1 MAQHPTDGPL
11 VPAAGLRPAGGREGL
26 TPLDDA
32 WWPPLN
38 VEELVA
44 DFEAW
49 QDELGWDD
57 EDEADERDS
66 WALAA
71 TEPRWCEQ
79 PAGHA
84 CEHESILVEP
94 NPGDP
99 TPVVPTTASPSS
111 EIRGLIDWFATLV
124 PDAAADG
131 SECTEPAIE
140 FSLAEL
146 IDVISGLEHVKGA
159 IAAAQA
165 RATAQFGR
173 ATVREALANRAS
185 LPKARSSIAPQ
196 IALARRC
203 SPATADRHLGL
214 ARALPSMPHTRAALT
229 AGIIDERS
237 AAAIVRETNVLTP
250 ELRARVD
257 ELIAP
262 RLATSS
268 LKQLTGAAARY
279 AAELDPAAVVAKHE
293 RAMSERGVWTR
304 PAPDGMAYLSIFGPL
319 TGIVSAYASLHRHAT
334 AVVAGHHETD
344 TPDTPADPLAERTHA
359 QVMSDAALRW
369 LAGLTPGQ
377 ACPVAL
383 KLVMPAESL
392 FPTSPDQGPAANT
405 AGPSGDAFTPSQ
417 SPTAAPPPTTS
428 TARAKA
434 SDTPHGTPWDTCENH
449 GTDDRPTTWFPKGK
463 ASETPT
469 GNDVGAEEQTNKPAR
484 DEHSGA
490 TPVPA
495 TTRGPRS
502 PETPARIPGHGILP
516 AALARRLL
524 LHGCEPPDPAKT
536 PTLQHD
542 SAPPGMNPEDNRV
555 AEPAQVYLTRVYTSP
570 DGRDLLALD
579 ATARLFPP
587 RLRAALI
594 LRDDTC
600 RTPSCD
606 ATIRHADHIQ
616 PAANG
621 GPTSLRNGQGLCARC
636 NYTKELPGFTTRVLD
651 PQPEHGAGPHTHAT
665 EVTTPTGHRYLSVAP
680 PLLD

>member
-1 MAQHPTDGPL
+1 MAQHPTDGL
-11 VPAAGLRPAGGREGL
+11 VGPAAGLRPTGAREGL

-32 WWPPLN
+32 WWPPLD

-57 EDEADERDS
+57 VDEADERDS
-66 WALAA
+66 WALAV
-71 TEPRWCEQ
+71 TEPRWCDL

-84 CEHESILVEP
+84 SPVTAVRELV
-94 NPGDP
+94 
-99 TPVVPTTASPSS
+99 
-111 EIRGLIDWFATLV
+111 DWLATLAPEGN
-124 PDAAADG
+124 PDLAD
-131 SECTEPAIE
+131 PAGNPRPE
-140 FSLAEL
+140 LGLAEL
-146 IDVISGLEHVKGA
+146 IDFIAGLEQVKGA

-165 RATAQFGR
+165 RATAEFGR

-214 ARALPSMPHTRAALT
+214 ARALPGMPHTQAALT

-237 AAAIVRETNVLTP
+237 AAAIVRETNVLSP

-319 TGIVSAYASLHRHAT
+319 TGIVGAYASLHRHAT

-344 TPDTPADPLAERTHA
+344 TPDTPADPLDERTHA
-359 QVMSDAALRW
+359 QVMADAALRW

-383 KLVMPAESL
+383 NLVMPAESL
-392 FPTSPDQGPAANT
+392 FATQPATVNTTTTDSAATGETATSDET
-405 AGPSGDAFTPSQ
+405 ATG
-417 SPTAAPPPTTS
+417 
-428 TARAKA
+428 RA
-434 SDTPHGTPWDTCENH
+434 T
-449 GTDDRPTTWFPKGK
+449 
-463 ASETPT
+463 
-469 GNDVGAEEQTNKPAR
+469 
-484 DEHSGA
+484 SGA
-490 TPVPA
+490 GAQPDPAYSVHPTPGLTA
-495 TTRGPRS
+495 TRGPRS
-502 PETPARIPGHGILP
+502 TETPARIPGHGILP

-524 LHGCEPPDPAKT
+524 LHGCEPPDPVKT
-536 PTLQHD
+536 ASPQHD
-542 SAPPGMNPEDNRV
+542 SPPPTPTRGGTGLS
-555 AEPAQVYLTRVYTSP
+555 EPAHVFLTRVFTSP

-579 ATARLFPP
+579 AIARLFPP

-600 RTPSCD
+600 RTPYCD
-606 ATIRHADHIQ
+606 ATIRHADHIRS
-616 PAANG
+616 AADG
-621 GPTSLRNGQGLCARC
+621 GPTSLHNGQGLCARC
-636 NYTKELPGFTTRVLD
+636 NYTKELDGFTTRMLE
-651 PQPEHGAGPHTHAT
+651 PQQEHGAGPHTHAT
-665 EVTTPTGHRYLSVAP
+665 EVTTPTGHTYLSVAP

>member
-124 PDAAADG
+124 PDAAAGG

-214 ARALPSMPHTRAALT
+214 ARALPGMRHTRAALT
-229 AGIIDERS
+229 AGVIDERC
-237 AAAIVRETNVLTP
+237 AAAIVRETNVLNP

-257 ELIAP
+257 ELLAP

-268 LKQLTGAAARY
+268 LKQLAGAAARY
-279 AAELDPAAVVAKHE
+279 AAELDPAAIVAKHE

-319 TGIVSAYASLHRHAT
+319 TGIVGAYASLHRHAT

-344 TPDTPADPLAERTHA
+344 TPDTPADPLDERTHA
-359 QVMSDAALRW
+359 QVMADAALRW

-383 KLVMPAESL
+383 NLVMPAESL
-392 FPTSPDQGPAANT
+392 F
-405 AGPSGDAFTPSQ
+405 
-417 SPTAAPPPTTS
+417 
-428 TARAKA
+428 
-434 SDTPHGTPWDTCENH
+434 
-449 GTDDRPTTWFPKGK
+449 
-463 ASETPT
+463 
-469 GNDVGAEEQTNKPAR
+469 
-484 DEHSGA
+484 A
-490 TPVPA
+490 TQPA
-495 TTRGPRS
+495 TVNTTTTDSAATGETATSDETATGRAPRGAGAQPDPAYSVHPTPGLTATRGPRS
-502 PETPARIPGHGILP
+502 TETPARIPGHGILP

-524 LHGCEPPDPAKT
+524 LHGCEPPDPVKT
-536 PTLQHD
+536 ATLQHD

-606 ATIRHADHIQ
+606 ATIRHADHIE

-621 GPTSLRNGQGLCARC
+621 GPTSLRNGQGLCPRC
-636 NYTKELPGFTTRVLD
+636 NYTKELPGFTTRALD

-680 PLLD
+680 PLLE

>member
-1 MAQHPTDGPL
+1 MAQHPTDGPHGP
-11 VPAAGLRPAGGREGL
+11 VGGLRPAGGREGL

-32 WWPPLN
+32 WWPPLD

-57 EDEADERDS
+57 VDEADERDS

-71 TEPRWCEQ
+71 TEPRWCDQ

-84 CEHESILVEP
+84 S
-94 NPGDP
+94 
-99 TPVVPTTASPSS
+99 PVAEV
-111 EIRGLIDWFATLV
+111 RDLIGWLAGLV
-124 PDAAADG
+124 PNHAAD
-131 SECTEPAIE
+131 AIE
-140 FSLAEL
+140 TPADQPSLAEL
-146 IDVISGLEHVKGA
+146 IDLIAGLEHIKGA
-159 IAAAQA
+159 IAATQA

-173 ATVREALANRAS
+173 ATVREALANRTS

-214 ARALPSMPHTRAALT
+214 ARALPGMPHTQAALT
-229 AGIIDERS
+229 AGVIDERS
-237 AAAIVRETNVLTP
+237 AAAIVRETNVLNP
-250 ELRARVD
+250 EQRGRVD
-257 ELIAP
+257 ELLAP

-268 LKQLTGAAARY
+268 VKQLAGAAARY

-293 RAMSERGVWTR
+293 RALSERGVWTR

-344 TPDTPADPLAERTHA
+344 NDDTPADPLAERTHA
-359 QVMSDAALRW
+359 QVMADAALRW

-383 KLVMPAESL
+383 NLVMPAESL
-392 FPTSPDQGPAANT
+392 FAT
-405 AGPSGDAFTPSQ
+405 DAT
-417 SPTAAPPPTTS
+417 
-428 TARAKA
+428 
-434 SDTPHGTPWDTCENH
+434 GTE
-449 GTDDRPTTWFPKGK
+449 
-463 ASETPT
+463 
-469 GNDVGAEEQTNKPAR
+469 PAR
-484 DEHSGA
+484 SNSGA
-490 TPVPA
+490 TANAFTASHPDETSADQSTSGTRALTHPA
-495 TTRGPRS
+495 DREKLHRTPTHGTQGGPRS
-502 PETPARIPGHGILP
+502 AETPARIPGHGILP

-524 LHGCEPPDPAKT
+524 LHGCEPPGAAETAP
-536 PTLQHD
+536 PQHD
-542 SAPPGMNPEDNRV
+542 SPPRAANTPGTPI
-555 AEPAQVYLTRVYTSP
+555 AEPAQLYLTRVYTSP

-594 LRDDTC
+594 LRDDRC
-600 RTPSCD
+600 RTPYCD

-616 PAANG
+616 PAADG
-621 GPTSLRNGQGLCARC
+621 GPTSMHNGQGLCARC
-636 NYTKELPGFTTRVLD
+636 NYTKELPGFTTRMLE
-651 PQPEHGAGPHTHAT
+651 PQQEHGAGPHTHVT

>member
-1 MAQHPTDGPL
+1 MRDL
-11 VPAAGLRPAGGREGL
+11 VDWLATLAPEDNPGS
-26 TPLDDA
+26 
-32 WWPPLN
+32 
-38 VEELVA
+38 
-44 DFEAW
+44 
-49 QDELGWDD
+49 ELG
-57 EDEADERDS
+57 
-66 WALAA
+66 
-71 TEPRWCEQ
+71 
-79 PAGHA
+79 
-84 CEHESILVEP
+84 
-94 NPGDP
+94 
-99 TPVVPTTASPSS
+99 
-111 EIRGLIDWFATLV
+111 
-124 PDAAADG
+124 
-131 SECTEPAIE
+131 
-140 FSLAEL
+140 LAEL
-146 IDVISGLEHVKGA
+146 IDLIAGLEQVMGA

-165 RATAQFGR
+165 RATAHFGR

-214 ARALPSMPHTRAALT
+214 ARALPGMPHTRAALT

-237 AAAIVRETNVLTP
+237 ATAIVRETNVLNP

-344 TPDTPADPLAERTHA
+344 DGETPADPLAERTHT
-359 QVMSDAALRW
+359 QVMADAALRW
-369 LAGLTPGQ
+369 LSGLTPGQ

-383 KLVMPAESL
+383 NLVMPAESL
-392 FPTSPDQGPAANT
+392 FATEPANT
-405 AGPSGDAFTPSQ
+405 DITTTDSTATEATTTGDEN
-417 SPTAAPPPTTS
+417 TAAGQTPKFGGTQAHP
-428 TARAKA
+428 
-434 SDTPHGTPWDTCENH
+434 SDSDSAHPI
-449 GTDDRPTTWFPKGK
+449 
-463 ASETPT
+463 
-469 GNDVGAEEQTNKPAR
+469 PA
-484 DEHSGA
+484 
-490 TPVPA
+490 PA
-495 TTRGPRS
+495 TRRGPRS
-502 PETPARIPGHGILP
+502 AETPARIPGHGILP

-524 LHGCEPPDPAKT
+524 LHGCEPPGAARTMP
-536 PTLQHD
+536 PQHD
-542 SAPPGMNPEDNRV
+542 SSPPCAGHPDRNRV
-555 AEPAQVYLTRVYTSP
+555 ADPAQVFLTRVFTSP

-594 LRDDTC
+594 LRDDRC
-600 RTPSCD
+600 RTPYCD

-616 PAANG
+616 PVAEG
-621 GPTSLRNGQGLCARC
+621 GPTSLHNGQGLCARC
-636 NYTKELPGFTTRVLD
+636 NYTKELPGFTTQLLEA
-651 PQPEHGAGPHTHAT
+651 QPEHAAGPHTHVT
-665 EVTTPTGHRYLSVAP
+665 EVTTPTGHTYRSVAP

>member
-1 MAQHPTDGPL
+1 MAQHPKDGPL
-11 VPAAGLRPAGGREGL
+11 GPAAGLRPTGGCEGL

-32 WWPPLN
+32 WWPPLDA
-38 VEELVA
+38 EELVA

-66 WALAA
+66 WALAS
-71 TEPRWCEQ
+71 TEPRWCDQ
-79 PAGHA
+79 PA
-84 CEHESILVEP
+84 
-94 NPGDP
+94 NPFV
-99 TPVVPTTASPSS
+99 TAQIAASPGAAVR
-111 EIRGLIDWFATLV
+111 ELVDWLATLV
-124 PDAAADG
+124 PNNRTDADG
-131 SECTEPAIE
+131 ECREPGIE

-146 IDVISGLEHVKGA
+146 IDVIAGLEHVKGA

-214 ARALPSMPHTRAALT
+214 ARALPGMPHTRAALT

-237 AAAIVRETNVLTP
+237 ATAIVRETNVLNP

-319 TGIVSAYASLHRHAT
+319 TGIVSAYAAVHRHAT

-344 TPDTPADPLAERTHA
+344 DGETPADPLGDRTHA
-359 QVMSDAALRW
+359 QVMADAALRW
-369 LAGLTPGQ
+369 LTGLTPGQ

-383 KLVMPAESL
+383 NLVMPAESL
-392 FPTSPDQGPAANT
+392 FATEPANT
-405 AGPSGDAFTPSQ
+405 DITTIDPGATEPTETDGDD
-417 SPTAAPPPTTS
+417 S
-428 TARAKA
+428 TAGQTSSSPGA
-434 SDTPHGTPWDTCENH
+434 HGHP
-449 GTDDRPTTWFPKGK
+449 GDRDNTHPTL
-463 ASETPT
+463 A
-469 GNDVGAEEQTNKPAR
+469 
-484 DEHSGA
+484 
-490 TPVPA
+490 PVA
-495 TTRGPRS
+495 TRGSRS
-502 PETPARIPGHGILP
+502 TETPARIPGHGILP

-524 LHGCEPPDPAKT
+524 LHGCEPPDPVKT
-536 PTLQHD
+536 ASPQHD
-542 SAPPGMNPEDNRV
+542 SPPPAPTPGGTRL
-555 AEPAQVYLTRVYTSP
+555 AEPAQVFLTRIFTSP

-579 ATARLFPP
+579 AIARLFPP

-600 RTPSCD
+600 RTPYCD
-606 ATIRHADHIQ
+606 ATIRHADHIRS
-616 PAANG
+616 AADG
-621 GPTSLRNGQGLCARC
+621 GPTSLHNGQGLCARC
-636 NYTKELPGFTTRVLD
+636 NYTKELDGFTTRMLE
-651 PQPEHGAGPHTHAT
+651 PQQEHGAGPHTHAT
-665 EVTTPTGHRYLSVAP
+665 EVTTPTGHTYLSVAP

>member
-1 MAQHPTDGPL
+1 MTAMAQHPTDGPL
-11 VPAAGLRPAGGREGL
+11 GPVAGLRPAGAREGL

-32 WWPPLN
+32 WWPPLD

-57 EDEADERDS
+57 VDEADERDS

-71 TEPRWCEQ
+71 TEPRWCDQ

-84 CEHESILVEP
+84 SPVAEVRDLIGWLAGLVP
-94 NPGDP
+94 NHAADAIETPGD
-99 TPVVPTTASPSS
+99 
-111 EIRGLIDWFATLV
+111 
-124 PDAAADG
+124 
-131 SECTEPAIE
+131 EP
-140 FSLAEL
+140 SLAEL
-146 IDVISGLEHVKGA
+146 IDLITGLEHIKGA
-159 IAAAQA
+159 IAATQA

-214 ARALPSMPHTRAALT
+214 ARALPGMPHTQAALT
-229 AGIIDERS
+229 AGVIDERS
-237 AAAIVRETNVLTP
+237 AAAIVRETNVLNP

-319 TGIVSAYASLHRHAT
+319 TGIVSAYASVHRHAT

-344 TPDTPADPLAERTHA
+344 DGETPADPLAERTHT
-359 QVMSDAALRW
+359 QVMADAALRW
-369 LAGLTPGQ
+369 LSGLTPGQ

-383 KLVMPAESL
+383 NLVMPAESL
-392 FPTSPDQGPAANT
+392 FATEPANT
-405 AGPSGDAFTPSQ
+405 DDDSAAASNENTSTEQAQRQARDTEP
-417 SPTAAPPPTTS
+417 PTAGHDNVQHTS
-428 TARAKA
+428 DLAA
-434 SDTPHGTPWDTCENH
+434 
-449 GTDDRPTTWFPKGK
+449 
-463 ASETPT
+463 
-469 GNDVGAEEQTNKPAR
+469 
-484 DEHSGA
+484 
-490 TPVPA
+490 
-495 TTRGPRS
+495 TRGMRS
-502 PETPARIPGHGILP
+502 TETPARIPRHGILP

-524 LHGCEPPDPAKT
+524 LHGCEPPDPAG
-536 PTLQHD
+536 
-542 SAPPGMNPEDNRV
+542 SAPPEKDSLTAAPDISPPSARHA
-555 AEPAQVYLTRVYTSP
+555 AEPAQVFLTRIFTSP

-600 RTPSCD
+600 RTPYCD

-616 PAANG
+616 SVAEG

-636 NYTKELPGFTTRVLD
+636 NYTKELDGFTTRVVEARH
-651 PQPEHGAGPHTHAT
+651 EHGAGPHTHVT
-665 EVTTPTGHRYLSVAP
+665 EVTTPTGQTYLSVAP

>member
-1 MAQHPTDGPL
+1 MTAMAQHPTDGPL
-11 VPAAGLRPAGGREGL
+11 GPVAGLRPAGAREGL

-32 WWPPLN
+32 WWPPLD

-57 EDEADERDS
+57 VDEADERDS

-71 TEPRWCEQ
+71 TEPRWCDQ
-79 PAGHA
+79 PVGHA
-84 CEHESILVEP
+84 CTSHADDDQ
-94 NPGDP
+94 PGDAGSLGGP
-99 TPVVPTTASPSS
+99 EPADRGDVTAASAGATSPVTAV
-111 EIRGLIDWFATLV
+111 RDLVDWVATLA
-124 PDAAADG
+124 PEDDPELADRAG
-131 SECTEPAIE
+131 NPRPELG
-140 FSLAEL
+140 LAEL
-146 IDVISGLEHVKGA
+146 IDLIAGLEQVKGA

-214 ARALPSMPHTRAALT
+214 ARALPGMPHTRAALT
-229 AGIIDERS
+229 AGVIDERS
-237 AAAIVRETNVLTP
+237 ATAIVRETNVLTP
-250 ELRARVD
+250 ELRAQVD
-257 ELIAP
+257 ELLAP

-293 RAMSERGVWTR
+293 RALTERGVWTR

-344 TPDTPADPLAERTHA
+344 DGDTPADPLNERTHA
-359 QVMSDAALRW
+359 QVMADAALRW

-383 KLVMPAESL
+383 NLVMPAESL
-392 FPTSPDQGPAANT
+392 FATEPANT
-405 AGPSGDAFTPSQ
+405 DPTTIDSVAAGATAMSIENTVEGQTLDDASIRPHAADRDHAQPTP
-417 SPTAAPPPTTS
+417 AHAPP
-428 TARAKA
+428 
-434 SDTPHGTPWDTCENH
+434 
-449 GTDDRPTTWFPKGK
+449 
-463 ASETPT
+463 
-469 GNDVGAEEQTNKPAR
+469 
-484 DEHSGA
+484 
-490 TPVPA
+490 
-495 TTRGPRS
+495 RGPRS
-502 PETPARIPGHGILP
+502 TETPARIPGHGILP
-516 AALARRLL
+516 APLARRLL
-524 LHGCEPPDPAKT
+524 LHGCEPPDPVKT
-536 PTLQHD
+536 ASPQHD
-542 SAPPGMNPEDNRV
+542 SPPPAAIPCGTRMT
-555 AEPAQVYLTRVYTSP
+555 EPAQVFLTRVFTSP

-600 RTPSCD
+600 RTPYCD

-616 PAANG
+616 PAADG
-621 GPTSLRNGQGLCARC
+621 GPTSLINGQGLCARC
-636 NYTKELPGFTTRVLD
+636 NYTKELPGFSTRVVE
-651 PQPEHGAGPHTHAT
+651 PRQGHGVGPHTHVT
-665 EVTTPTGHRYLSVAP
+665 EVTTPTGHRYRSVAP

>member
-11 VPAAGLRPAGGREGL
+11 GPVAGLRPAGAREGL

-32 WWPPLN
+32 WWPPLD

-57 EDEADERDS
+57 VDEADERDS
-66 WALAA
+66 WALAS
-71 TEPRWCEQ
+71 TEPRWCDQ

-84 CEHESILVEP
+84 CALDAGDLPVGHAHPVHADDLTGGAESLLGTAP
-94 NPGDP
+94 ADTAAFADP
-99 TPVVPTTASPSS
+99 ARPADAGYLTTASTGAASPGDSIPVAS
-111 EIRGLIDWFATLV
+111 VRELVDWLATLAPEDD
-124 PDAAADG
+124 PDLAD
-131 SECTEPAIE
+131 PAGNPRPE
-140 FSLAEL
+140 LGLAEL
-146 IDVISGLEHVKGA
+146 IDLIAGLEQVKGA

-165 RATAQFGR
+165 RATAHFGR
-173 ATVREALANRAS
+173 ATLREALANRAS

-214 ARALPSMPHTRAALT
+214 ARALPGMPHTQAALT

-237 AAAIVRETNVLTP
+237 AAAIVRETNVLSP

-268 LKQLTGAAARY
+268 LKQLAGAAARY
-279 AAELDPAAVVAKHE
+279 AAELDPAAIVAKHE

-319 TGIVSAYASLHRHAT
+319 TGIVSACASLHRHAT

-344 TPDTPADPLAERTHA
+344 DGETPADPLDERTHA
-359 QVMSDAALRW
+359 QVMADAALRW

-383 KLVMPAESL
+383 NLVMPAESL
-392 FPTSPDQGPAANT
+392 FATQPATVNTTTTDSAATGETATSDET
-405 AGPSGDAFTPSQ
+405 ATG
-417 SPTAAPPPTTS
+417 
-428 TARAKA
+428 RA
-434 SDTPHGTPWDTCENH
+434 T
-449 GTDDRPTTWFPKGK
+449 
-463 ASETPT
+463 
-469 GNDVGAEEQTNKPAR
+469 
-484 DEHSGA
+484 SGA
-490 TPVPA
+490 GAQPDPAYSVHPTPGLTA
-495 TTRGPRS
+495 TRGPRS
-502 PETPARIPGHGILP
+502 TETPARIPGHGILP
-516 AALARRLL
+516 ASLARRLL
-524 LHGCEPPDPAKT
+524 LHGCEPPDPAKPT
-536 PTLQHD
+536 PRQHD
-542 SAPPGMNPEDNRV
+542 SSPPGAGLRDGTRV
-555 AEPAQVYLTRVYTSP
+555 AEPARVFLTRVFTSP
-570 DGRDLLALD
+570 DARDLLALD

-600 RTPSCD
+600 RTPYCD

-616 PAANG
+616 SAADG

-636 NYTKELPGFTTRVLD
+636 NYTKELDGFTTRVLAP
-651 PQPEHGAGPHTHAT
+651 PQQHGAGPHTHAT
-665 EVTTPTGHRYLSVAP
+665 EVTTPTGHTYLSLAP

>member
-1 MAQHPTDGPL
+1 MTAMAQHPTGGPL
-11 VPAAGLRPAGGREGL
+11 GPAAGLRPAGACEGL

-32 WWPPLN
+32 WWPPLD

-57 EDEADERDS
+57 VDEADERDS

-71 TEPRWCEQ
+71 AEPRWCDQ
-79 PAGHA
+79 SAGHA
-84 CEHESILVEP
+84 SPGASVRELV
-94 NPGDP
+94 
-99 TPVVPTTASPSS
+99 
-111 EIRGLIDWFATLV
+111 DWLATLA
-124 PDAAADG
+124 PDDDSDLAD
-131 SECTEPAIE
+131 PAGNPRPE
-140 FSLAEL
+140 LGLPEL
-146 IDVISGLEHVKGA
+146 IDLIAGLEQVKGA

-165 RATAQFGR
+165 RATAHFGR

-214 ARALPSMPHTRAALT
+214 ARALPGMPHTRAALT
-229 AGIIDERS
+229 AGVIDERC
-237 AAAIVRETNVLTP
+237 AAAIVRETNVLNP

-293 RAMSERGVWTR
+293 RAMSERGVFTR

-319 TGIVSAYASLHRHAT
+319 TGIVSAYASVHRHAT
-334 AVVAGHHETD
+334 TVIAGHHETD
-344 TPDTPADPLAERTHA
+344 DGETPADPLGGRTHA

-383 KLVMPAESL
+383 NLVMPAESL
-392 FPTSPDQGPAANT
+392 FPTDEPATET
-405 AGPSGDAFTPSQ
+405 AGNSDSPTNAFTAGQAPNGAGTQAHPADNDSAHPIPAPAGMRGFQ
-417 SPTAAPPPTTS
+417 SAA
-428 TARAKA
+428 
-434 SDTPHGTPWDTCENH
+434 
-449 GTDDRPTTWFPKGK
+449 
-463 ASETPT
+463 
-469 GNDVGAEEQTNKPAR
+469 
-484 DEHSGA
+484 
-490 TPVPA
+490 
-495 TTRGPRS
+495 
-502 PETPARIPGHGILP
+502 TPARIPGHGILP

-524 LHGCEPPDPAKT
+524 LHGCEPPDPVKT
-536 PTLQHD
+536 ASLQHD
-542 SAPPGMNPEDNRV
+542 PAPPDAIPGGTRL
-555 AEPAQVYLTRVYTSP
+555 AEPAQVFLTRVFTSP

-600 RTPSCD
+600 RTPYCD

-616 PAANG
+616 SVAEG
-621 GPTSLRNGQGLCARC
+621 GPTTLRNGQGLCARC
-636 NYTKELPGFTTRVLD
+636 NYTKELDGFTTRVLD
-651 PQPEHGAGPHTHAT
+651 PQEAPGTGQQTHVT

>member
-11 VPAAGLRPAGGREGL
+11 GPAAGLRPAGGCEGL

-32 WWPPLN
+32 WWPPLD

-57 EDEADERDS
+57 VDEADERES

-71 TEPRWCEQ
+71 SEPRWCDQ

-84 CEHESILVEP
+84 CALDAGDLPAGHAHPVQADDLTGGAESLLGTAPADASAFVDP
-94 NPGDP
+94 AGDL
-99 TPVVPTTASPSS
+99 TAASTGAASPVTAVR
-111 EIRGLIDWFATLV
+111 ELIGWLAGLV
-124 PDAAADG
+124 PDHAAD
-131 SECTEPAIE
+131 AIE
-140 FSLAEL
+140 TPGDEPSLAEL
-146 IDVISGLEHVKGA
+146 IDFIAGLEHVKGA
-159 IAAAQA
+159 IAATQA
-165 RATAQFGR
+165 RATAEFGR

-203 SPATADRHLGL
+203 SPATADRLLGL
-214 ARALPSMPHTRAALT
+214 ARALPGMPHTQAALT
-229 AGIIDERS
+229 AGVIDERC
-237 AAAIVRETNVLTP
+237 AAAIVRETNVLSP

-268 LKQLTGAAARY
+268 LKQLAGAAARY
-279 AAELDPAAVVAKHE
+279 AAELDPAAIVAKHE

-319 TGIVSAYASLHRHAT
+319 TGIVGAYASLHRHAT
-334 AVVAGHHETD
+334 AVVAGHHETGA
-344 TPDTPADPLAERTHA
+344 PDTPADPLDERTHA
-359 QVMSDAALRW
+359 QVMADAALRW

-383 KLVMPAESL
+383 NLVMPAESL
-392 FPTSPDQGPAANT
+392 FATQPATVNT
-405 AGPSGDAFTPSQ
+405 RTTDSVATGETAMTDENTTEGRAPSGAGAQPDPAYSVHPTPGL
-417 SPTAAPPPTTS
+417 TA
-428 TARAKA
+428 
-434 SDTPHGTPWDTCENH
+434 
-449 GTDDRPTTWFPKGK
+449 
-463 ASETPT
+463 
-469 GNDVGAEEQTNKPAR
+469 
-484 DEHSGA
+484 
-490 TPVPA
+490 
-495 TTRGPRS
+495 TRGPRS
-502 PETPARIPGHGILP
+502 TETPARIPGHGILP
-516 AALARRLL
+516 ASLARRLL
-524 LHGCEPPDPAKT
+524 LHGCEPPDPAKPT
-536 PTLQHD
+536 PPQHD
-542 SAPPGMNPEDNRV
+542 SSPPGAGLRDGTRV
-555 AEPAQVYLTRVYTSP
+555 AEPAQVFLTRVFTSP
-570 DGRDLLALD
+570 DARDLLALD
-579 ATARLFPP
+579 ASARLFPP

-600 RTPSCD
+600 RTPYCD

-616 PAANG
+616 PAADG

-636 NYTKELPGFTTRVLD
+636 NYTKELDGFTTRVLES
-651 PQPEHGAGPHTHAT
+651 PQGHGAGPHTHVT
-665 EVTTPTGHRYLSVAP
+665 EVTTPTGHRHLSVAP

>member
-1 MAQHPTDGPL
+1 
-11 VPAAGLRPAGGREGL
+11 L

-32 WWPPLN
+32 WWPPLD

-44 DFEAW
+44 DFDAW

-57 EDEADERDS
+57 VDEADERDS
-66 WALAA
+66 WALAES
-71 TEPRWCEQ
+71 EPRWCDQ

-84 CEHESILVEP
+84 S
-94 NPGDP
+94 
-99 TPVVPTTASPSS
+99 PVAEV
-111 EIRGLIDWFATLV
+111 RDLIGWLAGLV
-124 PDAAADG
+124 PDHAAD
-131 SECTEPAIE
+131 AIE
-140 FSLAEL
+140 APADEPSLAEL
-146 IDVISGLEHVKGA
+146 IDLIAGLEHIKGA
-159 IAAAQA
+159 IAATQA

-214 ARALPSMPHTRAALT
+214 ARALPGMPHTRAALT
-229 AGIIDERS
+229 AGIIDERC
-237 AAAIVRETNVLTP
+237 ATAIVRETNVLNT
-250 ELRARVD
+250 ELRAQVD

-268 LKQLTGAAARY
+268 LKQLAGAAARY
-279 AAELDPAAVVAKHE
+279 AAELDPAAIVAKHE
-293 RAMSERGVWTR
+293 RALSERGVWTR

-344 TPDTPADPLAERTHA
+344 NGETPADPLAERTHA
-359 QVMSDAALRW
+359 QVMADAALRW

-383 KLVMPAESL
+383 NLVMPAESL
-392 FPTSPDQGPAANT
+392 FPTDEPATET
-405 AGPSGDAFTPSQ
+405 AGTSDGATTNAFTANP
-417 SPTAAPPPTTS
+417 PDETAA
-428 TARAKA
+428 
-434 SDTPHGTPWDTCENH
+434 TC
-449 GTDDRPTTWFPKGK
+449 
-463 ASETPT
+463 
-469 GNDVGAEEQTNKPAR
+469 
-484 DEHSGA
+484 
-490 TPVPA
+490 
-495 TTRGPRS
+495 GPRS
-502 PETPARIPGHGILP
+502 SETPARIPGHGILP

-524 LHGCEPPDPAKT
+524 LHGCEPPDPAG
-536 PTLQHD
+536 
-542 SAPPGMNPEDNRV
+542 SAPPEKDSLTAAPDISPPSARHA
-555 AEPAQVYLTRVYTSP
+555 AEPAQVFLTRIFTSP

-616 PAANG
+616 SVAEG

-636 NYTKELPGFTTRVLD
+636 NYTKELDGFTTRVVEARH
-651 PQPEHGAGPHTHAT
+651 EHGAGPHTHVT
-665 EVTTPTGHRYLSVAP
+665 EVTTPTGQTYLSVAP